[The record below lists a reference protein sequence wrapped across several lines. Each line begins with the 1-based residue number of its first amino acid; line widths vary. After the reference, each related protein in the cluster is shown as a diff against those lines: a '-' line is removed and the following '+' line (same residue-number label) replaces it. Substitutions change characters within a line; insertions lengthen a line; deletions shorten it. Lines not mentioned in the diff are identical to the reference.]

1 MAEPGQ
7 SNTELIRDIIQP
19 EFSNLI
25 RQNKPK
31 EVLQYLIVSSLQLN
45 SISSTESQNGSSI
58 DDVNLRRTVRNKCP
72 RNCFNFK

>member
-45 SISSTESQNGSSI
+45 SISSAESLNGSSI
-58 DDVNLRRTVRNKCP
+58 DDVNLRRTVRK
-72 RNCFNFK
+72 